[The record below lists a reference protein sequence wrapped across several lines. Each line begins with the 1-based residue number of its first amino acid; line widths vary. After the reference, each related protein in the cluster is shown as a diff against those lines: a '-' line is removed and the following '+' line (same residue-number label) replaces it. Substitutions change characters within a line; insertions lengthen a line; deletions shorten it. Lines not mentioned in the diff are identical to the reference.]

1 MTRIVLVVP
10 TGHGVG
16 LTATCLGLVEALL
29 QQAVNVGFYKP
40 LAQPGPAGPVTD
52 RSTGLV
58 RLTTALRPPEPI
70 AAQEVERRLGDG
82 ALDSL
87 MEDVLAAAE
96 PLLREHDVL
105 VVEGLVP
112 GSGLV
117 YSGRVNLLL
126 AKALDA
132 DVLLVGAPADADM
145 DHLAETMAIAARSY
159 RAGEHDRV
167 VGAVVNRLPEAGPAT
182 VERLRAALGRRGI
195 PLVAAVAYRE
205 ALTWPRLRDIVAGL
219 DVTVLNDG

>member
-1 MTRIVLVVP
+1 MTSIVLVVP

-40 LAQPGPAGPVTD
+40 LAQPRPMVPATD
-52 RSTGLV
+52 RSTGLI
-58 RLTTALRPPEPI
+58 RLTTALHPPEPI
-70 AAQEVERRLGDG
+70 AAHEVQRRLGTG
-82 ALDSL
+82 ALDAL
-87 MEDVLAAAE
+87 MEDVIAAAE
-96 PLLREHDVL
+96 PLLREHEVL

-132 DVLLVGAPADADM
+132 DVLLVGAPGDGDI
-145 DHLAETMAIAARSY
+145 DHLAEEMSIAARSY

-167 VGAVVNRLPEAGPAT
+167 VGAVVNRLPETGAT
-182 VERLRAALGRRGI
+182 SVDALRAAL
-195 PLVAAVAYRE
+195 A
-205 ALTWPRLRDIVAGL
+205 
-219 DVTVLNDG
+219 